1 MNRLLRLFLLVS
13 LGLNLGLG
21 WVVMKNLREPER
33 RLPAS
38 GRAWRERPAPDDSAA
53 WRRMMHHRLERLS
66 TVLEL
71 EPAQAERL
79 QQLQVANGPVVR
91 EHRERIEAARLRVRE
106 AADAGGFDTEGVR
119 SALVGLRHA
128 QAELDSL
135 TQEFLMQ
142 EFSVMTPPQRARYLE
157 LLPLDPW
164 RSGRPGGPGG
174 PGGQR
179 GPEGPGD
186 LDGGDGGPGGERGHR
201 RRGE

>member
-21 WVVMKNLREPER
+21 WVVLKNVREPER

-38 GRAWRERPAPDDSAA
+38 GRAWRDSPAPGDSVS
-53 WRRMMHHRLERLS
+53 WRRMMNHRLERLS
-66 TVLEL
+66 SLLDL

-91 EHRERIEAARLRVRE
+91 EHRERIDAARLRVRD

-119 SALVGLRHA
+119 SALAGLRHA

-135 TQEFLMQ
+135 TQEFLLQ
-142 EFSVMTPPQRARYLE
+142 EFAVMTPPQRARYLE
-157 LLPLDPW
+157 LLPLEPW
-164 RSGRPGGPGG
+164 RTVRSGGVGG

-186 LDGGDGGPGGERGHR
+186 QNDGDGGPGGAGRHR
-201 RRGE
+201 HRGE